1 MEVQSPR
8 KSHRRALGVIAAAA
22 ALVMGIGGVV
32 ASASP
37 STALAQTAL
46 EILTSDT
53 LAPAPCPVD
62 IPAEYADRVSCA
74 ILTVPERRV
83 EGADPERT
91 IDLPIA
97 VIESTARN
105 PSNIPLIFPTAG
117 GPGAGSFS
125 SIWLFLG
132 NADWATLD
140 RDVVIIEQRGD
151 AASDPSLDCTE
162 LGADAFIDD
171 GRWLS
176 ATAGS
181 TAYTSGLTS
190 CRDRLL
196 ADGVDLSAYT
206 SAESAADLADL
217 RTALGYTRWNI
228 YGASY
233 GARLALTVMR
243 DRPDGLEAVILDGAY
258 PPQIDLIEA
267 EPAGFV
273 GAVDALIAACASDDD
288 CDERY
293 PRISRDL
300 ERLMDAA
307 ADDPLSTTVLSPVDG
322 APVIVEVD
330 DRDLARGLF
339 NALYSAETVRVLPF
353 VIDRLLE
360 GDLGPL
366 LPLTQQNIDST
377 GWFTEGLALSIACA
391 EEHPFANPDEIEAAY
406 ALSPLAERL
415 RPAVTAAE
423 ECAIWGVPPLA
434 AVEAAAVSSGVPT
447 LLLVG
452 GYDPITP
459 LPFSEAAATGL
470 SVHYLYEFPT
480 LGHGVLWDTARAGC
494 PASIARAFLSDPF
507 TEPDASCISG
517 MRDTDFLTATD
528 IRSTSAIYRLN
539 AEVIQSRSPAQTIFA
554 IAAIIVLVGTLI
566 YAAVYAGL
574 RSVQRTQ
581 KAAPGTMLAATT
593 TAGAHVAFIAG
604 LFWLVS
610 TTDQMIL
617 GFGVPPGSWPL
628 FLLPFV
634 ALALGVLLVGVLVLA
649 WLRNDGSLLHR
660 VVLSISAVT
669 AIAFSIWLLYR
680 GLIVL

>member
-1 MEVQSPR
+1 M
-8 KSHRRALGVIAAAA
+8 LGVMAAVA
-22 ALVMGIGGVV
+22 ALLVGATGGLA
-32 ASASP
+32 ASAAP
-37 STALAQTAL
+37 PAAIAPTAL
-46 EILTSDT
+46 EILTSET
-53 LAPAPCPVD
+53 LAPADCPVD
-62 IPAEYADRVSCA
+62 IPAAYAKRVSCGV
-74 ILTVPERRV
+74 LTVPERRV

-97 VIESTARN
+97 VIASTARN
-105 PSNIPLIFPTAG
+105 PSRIPLIFPTAG

-125 SIWLFLG
+125 AIWLFLG

-151 AASDPSLDCTE
+151 AASAPSLDCPE
-162 LGADAFIDD
+162 LDGDAFIDD

-176 ATAGS
+176 GTARSSAYTDGVTACRDRLIAEGVDL
-181 TAYTSGLTS
+181 TAYTS
-190 CRDRLL
+190 
-196 ADGVDLSAYT
+196 AA
-206 SAESAADLADL
+206 SAADLADL
-217 RTALGYTRWNI
+217 RAALGYTRWNL
-228 YGASY
+228 YGVSY

-258 PPQIDLIEA
+258 PPQIDLAEA

-273 GAVDALIAACASDDD
+273 RAVDALIAACASDTD
-288 CDERY
+288 CDAQYSRLG
-293 PRISRDL
+293 RDL

-307 ADDPLSTTVLSPVDG
+307 ADEPLTTTVLSPIDG
-322 APVIVEVD
+322 TPVTVEVD

-339 NALYSAETVRVLPF
+339 TALYSAETVRVLPF
-353 VIDRLLE
+353 VIDRLLA
-360 GDLGPL
+360 GDVGPL
-366 LPLTQQNIDST
+366 LPLAQQNIDST
-377 GWFTEGLALSIACA
+377 GWFTEGLALSVSCA
-391 EEHPFANPDEIEAAY
+391 EEHPFTNPDEIEAAY

-415 RPAVTAAE
+415 RPAVAAAE
-423 ECAIWGVPPLA
+423 ECAIWAVPPLS
-434 AVEAAAVSSGVPT
+434 AVEAAAVTSGVPT

-459 LPFSEAAATGL
+459 FPFSEAAAATL
-470 SVHYLYEFPT
+470 SSHYLYEFPT
-480 LGHGVLWDTARAGC
+480 LGHGILWDTERAGC
-494 PASIARAFLSDPF
+494 PASIARSFLSDPF

-517 MRDTDFLTATD
+517 MRETDFLTTTD

-539 AEVIQSRSPAQTIFA
+539 AEVIQARSPAQTILAVTA
-554 IAAIIVLVGTLI
+554 IVVLVGTLI
-566 YAAVYAGL
+566 YAAVHAGL
-574 RSVQRTQ
+574 RSARRTQ

-649 WLRNDGSLLHR
+649 WVRNDGSLLHR

-669 AIAFSIWLLYR
+669 TISFSVWLLLR
-680 GLIVL
+680 GLMIV